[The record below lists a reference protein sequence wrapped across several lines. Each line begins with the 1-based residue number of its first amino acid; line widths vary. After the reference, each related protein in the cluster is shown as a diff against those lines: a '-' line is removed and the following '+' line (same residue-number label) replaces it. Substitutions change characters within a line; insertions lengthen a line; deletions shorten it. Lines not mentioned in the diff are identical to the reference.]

1 MKSRLIILILSVSM
15 ASTVLAASHV
25 IKGKITSASGE
36 PLPGSNITVRGTKNF
51 VTTADA
57 NGNYKIEVGSNKSY
71 KITVSYVGYVT
82 QTFNV
87 LVNNGDVDKN
97 VKMVEDEH
105 SLDQVVITATHTAK
119 ALKDVP
125 VVTRLITLSDIQKVD
140 ATNIQDML
148 TQELPGLEFGLAMSQ
163 ETSLNMSGFGG
174 NAVLFLVDGERMAGE
189 TMDNVDYNRMNL
201 DNVGR
206 IEIVKGASSALYG
219 SNAVGGVINIISRE
233 NTEPWTA
240 NVNSRYSSM
249 GNEWRNG
256 ANFSLNKGKWNSQTN
271 FQHTDIEP
279 ITLSAGISSSEKA
292 LAILQGKTVDEDKS
306 DIKRLYGQETF
317 NVKERLT
324 FSASDRLK
332 FVARGGY
339 FFRDSQR
346 DTYSYHFNAYSA
358 GLKGRYTAANGSNLE
373 VSYAFDQY
381 DKANFDTSG
390 KRTHDHD
397 YSNIQHVGHAIYNH
411 LIGKN
416 TLTVGADFM
425 HDYLT
430 TYQFL
435 NNAENSQNN
444 ADGYAQ
450 FDYNPTQ
457 KLNIVGSLRYDY
469 FSASDNQSVTARL
482 AAVYKLKHLTLRA
495 NYASGFRAPSLK
507 EMYMH
512 YDMGNMGYMI
522 IGNPDLSPEKS
533 NNYNIAVEHN
543 GSVKNGSIID
553 GNYNITL
560 MGYCNVFD
568 KRITTVERYWV
579 VDASKAEGGFQI
591 TADDKHLTSHET
603 ADDITYKYTADDGT
617 VKEALSSALYWNED
631 GVKVYGLE
639 LSAKY
644 NFDFGLG
651 LKYNYSYMHESG
663 NVVDSQFTQPR
674 SHSMTW
680 SADYEHRFSKNYK
693 ASITLS
699 GRALGAPQSG
709 RKDVEQGYSIWKCM
723 IQQHIMKGIKLN
735 FAVDNLFNYV
745 PKAYHYN
752 SPLTTGRNWSVG
764 LSLNIDRFFEK

>member
-1 MKSRLIILILSVSM
+1 
-15 ASTVLAASHV
+15 
-25 IKGKITSASGE
+25 
-36 PLPGSNITVRGTKNF
+36 
-51 VTTADA
+51 
-57 NGNYKIEVGSNKSY
+57 
-71 KITVSYVGYVT
+71 
-82 QTFNV
+82 
-87 LVNNGDVDKN
+87 
-97 VKMVEDEH
+97 
-105 SLDQVVITATHTAK
+105 
-119 ALKDVP
+119 
-125 VVTRLITLSDIQKVD
+125 
-140 ATNIQDML
+140 
-148 TQELPGLEFGLAMSQ
+148 MSQ

-233 NTEPWTA
+233 NTESWTA

-292 LAILQGKTVDEDKS
+292 LAILQGKTIDEDKS

-411 LIGKN
+411 LLGKN

-543 GSVKNGSIID
+543 GSVNNGCILD

-603 ADDITYKYTADDGT
+603 ADDITYKYIADDGT
-617 VKEALSSALYWNED
+617 EKEALSSALYWNED
-631 GVKVYGLE
+631 GIKVWALDASLAHVWDCGLSFK
-639 LSAKY
+639 L
-644 NFDFGLG
+644 
-651 LKYNYSYMHESG
+651 NYSWMRETG
-663 NVVDSQFTQPR
+663 NVIYSQFSQPR
-674 SHSMTW
+674 LHSLTW
-680 SADYEHRFSKNYK
+680 RIGYDHRFSRYY
-693 ASITLS
+693 AIDAALS
-699 GRALGAPQSG
+699 GRRQGKPQSG
-709 RKDVEQGYSIWKCM
+709 DTSVDQGYTIWKLM
-723 IQQHIMKGIKLN
+723 LQQHLWRGVSVNTAI
-735 FAVDNLFNYV
+735 DNLFNYK
-745 PKAYHYN
+745 PKSYYYC
-752 SPLTTGRNWSVG
+752 SPLTTGTSFSIGV
-764 LSLNIDRFFEK
+764 SIDLDRML